1 MFKLENGLVTY
12 DQLDDDQNLVVL
24 LLEWFNAD
32 KPQMELDV
40 LRLLKSLIQVSA
52 LAIFHTSQMFLIS

>member
-32 KPQMELDV
+32 NPQMELDV

-52 LAIFHTSQMFLIS
+52 LAILHTSQMFLIS